1 MEYLPWFNELLE
13 ALAYLGRRAAGNT
26 AQRLLE
32 RLQSN
37 GVQDLDRFRQR
48 LNPIG
53 ALMDRL
59 NRQLPIPE
67 EDLQKL
73 FGNLSGFPYN
83 TIGSS
88 CLAFLLFYPM
98 TAGFAG
104 DLDEVVKALEQMPA
118 ERLAGLLAV
127 SLDVADEAQ
136 AAVEMSGDEFSA
148 RVLALSVP
156 AESKVAILDLYHRPE
171 PVLNQAAFY
180 LSKTIRLLRQ
190 ERKAMEEICAAFTT
204 TLQREGLEHFLTH
217 TSSLNCRPEL
227 QYSVHPFLFG
237 MDTNLSV
244 TPLGQDGPVQVYCGI
259 LRGPLQAML
268 ASSRGPEY
276 EVYHTI
282 KLLGDR
288 TRFDILCFLRDRRAY
303 GQELSARFGLSRHTI
318 HHHMSKLLAARLVT
332 CTVDGNRVYYTV
344 DRGSISTLL
353 ERERELLLPPK

>member
-127 SLDVADEAQ
+127 SLDVADEA
-136 AAVEMSGDEFSA
+136 
-148 RVLALSVP
+148 
-156 AESKVAILDLYHRPE
+156 RP
-171 PVLNQAAFY
+171 LW
-180 LSKTIRLLRQ
+180 R
-190 ERKAMEEICAAFTT
+190 
-204 TLQREGLEHFLTH
+204 
-217 TSSLNCRPEL
+217 
-227 QYSVHPFLFG
+227 
-237 MDTNLSV
+237 
-244 TPLGQDGPVQVYCGI
+244 
-259 LRGPLQAML
+259 
-268 ASSRGPEY
+268 
-276 EVYHTI
+276 
-282 KLLGDR
+282 
-288 TRFDILCFLRDRRAY
+288 
-303 GQELSARFGLSRHTI
+303 
-318 HHHMSKLLAARLVT
+318 
-332 CTVDGNRVYYTV
+332 
-344 DRGSISTLL
+344 
-353 ERERELLLPPK
+353 

>member
-1 MEYLPWFNELLE
+1 MSSWRLW
-13 ALAYLGRRAAGNT
+13 AYLGRRAAGNT

-118 ERLAGLLAV
+118 ERLAESSGRL
-127 SLDVADEAQ
+127 SGCGGRGPGRC
-136 AAVEMSGDEFSA
+136 GDE
-148 RVLALSVP
+148 R
-156 AESKVAILDLYHRPE
+156 
-171 PVLNQAAFY
+171 
-180 LSKTIRLLRQ
+180 
-190 ERKAMEEICAAFTT
+190 
-204 TLQREGLEHFLTH
+204 
-217 TSSLNCRPEL
+217 
-227 QYSVHPFLFG
+227 
-237 MDTNLSV
+237 
-244 TPLGQDGPVQVYCGI
+244 
-259 LRGPLQAML
+259 
-268 ASSRGPEY
+268 
-276 EVYHTI
+276 
-282 KLLGDR
+282 
-288 TRFDILCFLRDRRAY
+288 
-303 GQELSARFGLSRHTI
+303 
-318 HHHMSKLLAARLVT
+318 
-332 CTVDGNRVYYTV
+332 
-344 DRGSISTLL
+344 
-353 ERERELLLPPK
+353 